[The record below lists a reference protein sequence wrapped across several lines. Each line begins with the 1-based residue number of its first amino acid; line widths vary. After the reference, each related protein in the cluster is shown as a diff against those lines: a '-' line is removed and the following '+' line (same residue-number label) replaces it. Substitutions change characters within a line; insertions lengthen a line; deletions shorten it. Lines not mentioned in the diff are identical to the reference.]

1 MLNLVE
7 LTPLE
12 MGLQKLMVDF
22 FAEKPQYTDGLE
34 HITSTHYALM
44 TALSEN
50 YNIPFEDTSNIFDSL
65 ELKVRSAEYLNIECP
80 GDTPGNGAL
89 SRQELQILAAMFSY
103 FAEQPSYTEASLLNN
118 RREAFIDYCKWIH
131 GGDIEEIHSCCD
143 HLIDQLQQ
151 ALAIRIQTLES
162 VTPTPNPYEAALQ
175 QLDLAA
181 EKLGLDPAIHEVLR
195 HPQRILIVNIPVHM
209 DDGSVHVFTGYR
221 SQYNDTLGP
230 TKGGIRYHPNVTLD
244 EVIALS
250 AWMTFKT
257 AVVGLPLGGGKGG
270 IRCNPKEMSLGE
282 LERLTRGYTREMVR
296 FIGPQMD
303 VPAPDVYTDS
313 QTMAWIM
320 DEYVE
325 CTGTYCPGVVT
336 GKPVGIGGSKGR
348 EDATS
353 LGLVYTVI
361 EAVQQLGIPLNETR
375 VVVQGFGNV
384 GFNAARILHEQSC
397 KIIAVSDSKGGIFNP
412 DGLDPIKVKE
422 HKKNTR
428 SVIGYN
434 DTFPLSNHDLLE
446 LDCDIL
452 IPAAL
457 ENVITAENASRIKA
471 KIIAEGANGPT
482 TPEADEILHE
492 RNIFLIPDILANAG
506 GVTVSYF
513 EMVQDQ
519 INYFWTEEEVR
530 SKLKH
535 IMQSAFHDVL
545 VLSKEHN
552 VPMRV
557 ASYLLAL
564 QRIGYAMQ
572 TRKRSFVRKQVSQ
585 PIARVSQSQ

>member
-50 YNIPFEDTSNIFDSL
+50 YNVPFEDTSNIFDSL
-65 ELKVRSAEYLNIECP
+65 ALKVRSAEYLNIEYP

-89 SRQELQILAAMFSY
+89 TRQAIQILTAMFSY
-103 FAEQPSYTEASLLNN
+103 FAEQPSYAEASLLND

-143 HLIDQLQQ
+143 HLIDQIQY
-151 ALAIRIQTLES
+151 ATAIKIQTLDT

-209 DDGSVHVFTGYR
+209 DDGSVQVFTGYR

-270 IRCNPKEMSLGE
+270 IRCNPKEMSLSE
-282 LERLTRGYTREMVR
+282 LERLTRGYTREMIR
-296 FIGPQMD
+296 FIGPQTD

-320 DEYVE
+320 DEYAE

-348 EDATS
+348 EEATS

-361 EAVQQLGIPLNETR
+361 EAVHQL
-375 VVVQGFGNV
+375 
-384 GFNAARILHEQSC
+384 
-397 KIIAVSDSKGGIFNP
+397 
-412 DGLDPIKVKE
+412 
-422 HKKNTR
+422 
-428 SVIGYN
+428 
-434 DTFPLSNHDLLE
+434 
-446 LDCDIL
+446 
-452 IPAAL
+452 
-457 ENVITAENASRIKA
+457 
-471 KIIAEGANGPT
+471 
-482 TPEADEILHE
+482 
-492 RNIFLIPDILANAG
+492 
-506 GVTVSYF
+506 
-513 EMVQDQ
+513 
-519 INYFWTEEEVR
+519 
-530 SKLKH
+530 
-535 IMQSAFHDVL
+535 
-545 VLSKEHN
+545 
-552 VPMRV
+552 
-557 ASYLLAL
+557 
-564 QRIGYAMQ
+564 
-572 TRKRSFVRKQVSQ
+572 
-585 PIARVSQSQ
+585 

>member
-12 MGLQKLMVDF
+12 MGLQKLMIDF
-22 FAEKPQYTDGLE
+22 FAEKPQYTEGLE

-44 TALSEN
+44 TAFSEN
-50 YNIPFEDTSNIFDSL
+50 YNIPFEDTTSIFDSL
-65 ELKVRSAEYLNIECP
+65 AQKVRSAEYMNIECP
-80 GDTPGNGAL
+80 GDTSGKGAL
-89 SRQELQILAAMFSY
+89 TRQEHQMLTAMFSY
-103 FAEQPSYTEASLLNN
+103 FAEQPSYAEARLLTD

-131 GGDIEEIHSCCD
+131 GGDIEEIHSCCG
-143 HLIDQLQQ
+143 HLINQIQQ
-151 ALAIRIQTLES
+151 AKAISIQTLDS

-181 EKLGLDPAIHEVLR
+181 EKLGLNPAIHEVLR

-209 DDGSVHVFTGYR
+209 DDGSFHVFTGFR
-221 SQYNDTLGP
+221 SQYNDALGP
-230 TKGGIRYHPNVTLD
+230 TKGGIRYHPDVTLD

-270 IRCNPKEMSLGE
+270 IRCNPKEMSPGE

-296 FIGPQMD
+296 FIGPQID

-325 CTGTYCPGVVT
+325 CTGNYCPGVVT

-348 EDATS
+348 NEATS

-361 EAVQQLGIPLNETR
+361 EAVQQLGIPLKETR
-375 VVVQGFGNV
+375 VAVQGFGNV
-384 GFNAARILHEQSC
+384 GYHAARILHENGC

-428 SVIGYN
+428 SVIEYK
-434 DTFPLSNHDLLE
+434 DTVPLSNHDLLE

-457 ENVITAENASRIKA
+457 ENVITAENAPRIKA

-482 TPEADEILHE
+482 TPEADEILHK

-513 EMVQDQ
+513 EMVQNQ
-519 INYFWTEEEVR
+519 INYFWTEEEVK
-530 SKLKH
+530 SKLKQ

-564 QRIGYAMQ
+564 QRISYAMQ
-572 TRKRSFVRKQVSQ
+572 TRKRSFVRKQASDPTPSVS
-585 PIARVSQSQ
+585 